1 MRLRLAMEER
11 GAAAIEFGIIAP
23 VLLLM
28 LLGLLQL
35 GVMFNAQAGLKN
47 AVAEGARYATIY
59 PNPSDTQ
66 IRDRITD
73 RRFGMDPTLIVGPTI
88 TRRTDGGPDG
98 NVKYVDITMT
108 YSVPMNFVFFQL
120 PAVQLT
126 ETRRAYIL

>member
-1 MRLRLAMEER
+1 MRLRLAKEER

-28 LLGLLQL
+28 LFGLLQL

-59 PNPSDTQ
+59 PNPTDTQ

-73 RRFGMDPTLIVGPTI
+73 RRFGMQPSLIVGPTI
-88 TRRTDGGPDG
+88 ARGTNGGPDG
-98 NVKYVDITMT
+98 NVKYVDITMS

-120 PAVQLT
+120 PAVQIT

>member
-1 MRLRLAMEER
+1 MPRLARNES

-28 LLGLLQL
+28 LFGLLQL

-47 AVAEGARYATIY
+47 AVAEGARFATIY
-59 PNPSDTQ
+59 PTPNDDQ
-66 IRDRITD
+66 IRTRITD
-73 RRFGMDPTLIVGPTI
+73 RSFGMQTALIEGPTI
-88 TRRTDGGPDG
+88 TRGTGGPSG

-120 PAVQLT
+120 PAVRLT
-126 ETRRAYIL
+126 ETRRAYLL

>member
-1 MRLRLAMEER
+1 MRLRLAKEER

-28 LLGLLQL
+28 LFGLLQL

-59 PNPSDTQ
+59 PNPTDTQ

-73 RRFGMDPTLIVGPTI
+73 RRFGMQPALIVGPTI
-88 TRRTDGGPDG
+88 ARGNNGGPDG
-98 NVKYVDITMT
+98 NVKYVDITMS

-120 PAVQLT
+120 PAVQIT

>member
-1 MRLRLAMEER
+1 MPHDLARQER

-28 LLGLLQL
+28 LFGLLQL

-66 IRDRITD
+66 IRDRITN
-73 RRFGMDPTLIVGPTI
+73 RRFGMQPALIGGPTI
-88 TRRTDGGPDG
+88 TRGNNAGPDG
-98 NVKYVDITMT
+98 NVKYVEITMT
-108 YSVPMNFVFFQL
+108 YSVPMNFVFFDL